1 MLQDILDCKA
11 WNYLELVKVDKNI
24 PHIPLKYFMTLLS
37 QFISGEMQHCR
48 VVSNPSLSDGEM

>member
-11 WNYLELVKVDKNI
+11 WNYLELVKFDKNI

-37 QFISGEMQHCR
+37 QFISGEM
-48 VVSNPSLSDGEM
+48 